1 MNWSFQLYSA
11 RNFLPWDG
19 ILEMVAKAGYRQ
31 VEGFGGVYDDPP
43 AFRKKMDAN
52 GLSMPTGHFG
62 IDMLEGDFAG
72 AADIAKTLGVTNI
85 ICPFLMPD
93 QRPKDKAGW
102 VAFGKRLA
110 EAGEAARKA
119 GFDFGWHNHNFEFEK
134 LPDGSMPMDAILEAA
149 RRASQRAVEHFRV
162 LTAEHRRL
170 IRLIGAIRE
179 LDGHAAD
186 DEHGH

>member
-19 ILEMVAKAGYRQ
+19 ILEMVAKAGYRE

-62 IDMLEGDFAG
+62 IDMLESDFAK
-72 AADIAKTLGVTNI
+72 ARDIATVLGVTNI

-102 VAFGKRLA
+102 TAFGKRLA
-110 EAGEAARKA
+110 Q
-119 GFDFGWHNHNFEFEK
+119 
-134 LPDGSMPMDAILEAA
+134 P
-149 RRASQRAVEHFRV
+149 QFRV
-162 LTAEHRRL
+162 REIAGRF
-170 IRLIGAIRE
+170 GA
-179 LDGHAAD
+179 
-186 DEHGH
+186 DE